1 MSSFLN
7 LSQFGPA
14 LKTIYPQ
21 GVPESLTLKDHPF
34 WARLRKVQDFYGQN
48 LKLPFRFADPMSV
61 SRTFT
66 SALNLRTAAAS
77 QYANVQLTRGHQF
90 GVVTIDRETI
100 LASMNDSG
108 AFLNARKAEI
118 DGMINQL
125 GNRLSQ
131 DMFGDGSGILG
142 SVSFVTSGSPTFQ
155 TLADPNQIVN
165 FEVGQFLNVTATV
178 PTVGAAATLIG
189 SQGAYVVAIDRDAGN
204 ISLSSTYGGAA
215 AYWNSLTGWTGLT
228 NGTTYYLLQNADN
241 TGFSATSTTSAV
253 AGLAAWIPSVA
264 PTSSDTF
271 FGITLGSGQTIGR
284 SVDADRLGGI
294 RFTGT
299 GLPIEEAVNRAAY
312 RVARDGGRPDSVV
325 MNYAQLANL
334 QTSLGAKVRY
344 VDFNGSGPAA
354 TGISFSAFQI
364 PGPKGALTV
373 YADGNCPTG
382 SAYMIQ
388 QDCWSF
394 HHLSGAPELI
404 TMGNVQGVLQ
414 ESSLDALQVRAAC
427 YGQLM
432 CDAPGY
438 NAVISLDT

>member
-1 MSSFLN
+1 
-7 LSQFGPA
+7 
-14 LKTIYPQ
+14 
-21 GVPESLTLKDHPF
+21 LTLKDHPF
-34 WARLRKVQDFYGQN
+34 WARLKKVQDFYGQN
-48 LKLPFRFADPMSV
+48 LKLPFRFADPASV
-61 SRTFT
+61 SRNFT
-66 SALNLRTAAAS
+66 AALNLRTTAAS

-100 LASMNDSG
+100 LASMNDAG

-155 TLADPNQIVN
+155 TLTDANQIVN
-165 FEVGQFLNVTATV
+165 FEVGMFVGVTASI
-178 PTVGAAATLIG
+178 PAAGTGATLVNT
-189 SQGAYVVAIDRDAGN
+189 QGAYIVAIDRDAGN

-215 AYWNSLTGWTGLT
+215 AYWNSLTNWSGLT
-228 NGTTYYLLQNADN
+228 NGTTYYLLQQSDN

-253 AGLAAWIPSVA
+253 VGLSSWIPNTA

-284 SVDADRLGGI
+284 SVDADRLAGI
-294 RFTGT
+294 RYNGN
-299 GLPIEEAVNRAAY
+299 GLPIEEVVNRCAY

-325 MNYAQLANL
+325 MNYAQLSNL
-334 QTSLGAKVRY
+334 QTSLGAKIRY
-344 VDFNGSGPAA
+344 AEFNGNGPAA
-354 TGISFSAFQI
+354 TGVTFSAFQV

-382 SAYMIQ
+382 QAYMLQ

-414 ESSLDALQVRAAC
+414 ESALDALQVRAAC

-438 NAVISLDT
+438 NAVMTLDF